1 MMGGLLMTELIVS
14 NTPALE
20 GALVEAHSIASVYA
34 NGNTRVTALESATCK
49 VYPGARIALVG
60 PSGSGKST
68 LLQLLGGLEAPTSGA
83 ISWPLLG
90 DSKQLR
96 PMHIGF
102 IFQTPSLI
110 PSLSVI
116 ENVELPLLLAETNP
130 RQAREKALDTL
141 SLIKLDHLAYKLP
154 EELSGGQS
162 QRVAVA
168 RAIACQPKLILA
180 DEPTGQL
187 DFATADHLLNVLL
200 SGLNQSNTAL
210 IIATHDMKVAQRLDT
225 LWYMRQGKLE
235 VNHHETDFALDKR
248 SN

>member
-1 MMGGLLMTELIVS
+1 MAELLIS
-14 NTPALE
+14 KTPSVE
-20 GALVEAHSIASVYA
+20 ESLVEAQSIGCEYL
-34 NGNTRVTALESATCK
+34 NGNTRVIALESATCTVK
-49 VYPGARIALVG
+49 PGARIALVG

-68 LLQLLGGLEAPTSGA
+68 LLQLLGGLEAPTSGTL
-83 ISWPLLG
+83 SWPLLG
-90 DSKQLR
+90 GYKQLR

-102 IFQTPSLI
+102 IFQTPSLL
-110 PSLSVI
+110 PALSVI
-116 ENVELPLLLAETNP
+116 ENVELPLLLAETDP
-130 RQAREKALDTL
+130 KQAREMAFDTL

-168 RAIACQPKLILA
+168 RVVACRPRLILA

-187 DFATADHLLNVLL
+187 DFATADHLLNVLFAAL
-200 SGLNQSNTAL
+200 DHSHTAL

-235 VNHHETDFALDKR
+235 VTQ
-248 SN
+248 S